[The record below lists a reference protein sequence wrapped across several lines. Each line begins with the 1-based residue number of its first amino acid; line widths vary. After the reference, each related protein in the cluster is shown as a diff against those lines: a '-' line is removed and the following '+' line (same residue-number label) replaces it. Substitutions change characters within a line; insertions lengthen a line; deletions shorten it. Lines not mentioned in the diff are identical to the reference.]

1 MCDIVLCI
9 NDIIYVTKECGEV
22 MNVIF
27 SVAAVNIGAE
37 VTAQV
42 DYVILYSGK
51 SGQLEHIKLTE
62 KRCPRRLIMLCC
74 FRMSLGHAHENSYG
88 FSVVGFHRVDS
99 RRYSKA

>member
-1 MCDIVLCI
+1 
-9 NDIIYVTKECGEV
+9 

-27 SVAAVNIGAE
+27 SMPAVNIRAE

-62 KRCPRRLIMLCC
+62 KRCPRRLIMFAALECHWDTHVKII
-74 FRMSLGHAHENSYG
+74 MA
-88 FSVVGFHRVDS
+88 SVSWAFIELTPEGIPMTNILNVANVHQ
-99 RRYSKA
+99 RR